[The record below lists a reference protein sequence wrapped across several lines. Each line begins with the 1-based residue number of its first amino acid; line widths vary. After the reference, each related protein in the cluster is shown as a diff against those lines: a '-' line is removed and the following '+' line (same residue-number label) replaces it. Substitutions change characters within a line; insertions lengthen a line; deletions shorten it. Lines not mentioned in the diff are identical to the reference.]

1 MSEPSKPE
9 RRYLDVPGVAAFLGL
24 TEHSIRKYVQRGM
37 IPHRKLGGKLMF
49 DPAEIE
55 RWFGTLPGVTPH
67 QARRAS

>member
-1 MSEPSKPE
+1 MSDSDKPL

-24 TEHSIRKYVQRGM
+24 TEHSVRKYVQRGK
-37 IPHRKLGGKLMF
+37 IPHRKLCGKLLF
-49 DPAEIE
+49 DPEEIE